1 MMKVLPDIERTI
13 HMSTY
18 NKYMSPS
25 NEAKITLFK
34 WVFPITLLTYC
45 VK

>member
-34 WVFPITLLTYC
+34 
-45 VK
+45 